1 MKNIQS
7 RITAIVFLLTLILL
21 PVMTI
26 FSKKESFSSVENR
39 TLQKKPSLS
48 ADSWFDKSFMND
60 FEAYVSDH
68 FTGRIRWIDAK
79 INTELLTGKK
89 EINGI
94 YITDERLI
102 EKIPEPD
109 YEAIDKS
116 LDAINTL
123 ASSVTTPVYVMIA
136 PTSAGIYTD
145 TLPKNA
151 PQLDQKQVIDYIYK
165 NLNTGVSA
173 IDVYDILNASR
184 EDYIYYRTDHH
195 WTSLGAYYA
204 YSTAISKLGFSTV
217 PYSRYD
223 VEHASRDFLGTYY
236 SKTLYDKIQP
246 DTIDIYSSRDG
257 SSVVSCTVSNSIE
270 EKVYDSIYFREFL
283 EVKDKYSTYLGT
295 NQPCVKIKTNI
306 QSDKKILV
314 FKDSYAN
321 SFVPFLTQHYSEIT
335 VLDMRYINNFRDYA
349 VPEDYTHIL
358 FLYNSTTFSSDD
370 NIKKIAY

>member
-1 MKNIQS
+1 MKNIQK
-7 RITAIVFLLTLILL
+7 RMTAIVFLLTLILL

-26 FSKKESFSSVENR
+26 FSGKESFSSVENR

-48 ADSWFDKSFMND
+48 AESWFDKSFMKD

-116 LDAINTL
+116 VDAINTL
-123 ASSVTTPVYVMIA
+123 ASSVTTPVYVMIS

-151 PQLDQKQVIDYIYK
+151 PQLDQKQIIDYIYK

-173 IDVYDILNASR
+173 IDVYDILNAS
-184 EDYIYYRTDHH
+184 
-195 WTSLGAYYA
+195 LLKV
-204 YSTAISKLGFSTV
+204 KL
-217 PYSRYD
+217 D
-223 VEHASRDFLGTYY
+223 VL
-236 SKTLYDKIQP
+236 K
-246 DTIDIYSSRDG
+246 
-257 SSVVSCTVSNSIE
+257 
-270 EKVYDSIYFREFL
+270 
-283 EVKDKYSTYLGT
+283 
-295 NQPCVKIKTNI
+295 
-306 QSDKKILV
+306 
-314 FKDSYAN
+314 
-321 SFVPFLTQHYSEIT
+321 
-335 VLDMRYINNFRDYA
+335 
-349 VPEDYTHIL
+349 
-358 FLYNSTTFSSDD
+358 
-370 NIKKIAY
+370 

>member
-1 MKNIQS
+1 M
-7 RITAIVFLLTLILL
+7 TAIVFLLTLILL

-26 FSKKESFSSVENR
+26 FSGKESFSSVENR

-48 ADSWFDKSFMND
+48 AESWFDKSFMKD

-116 LDAINTL
+116 VDAINTL
-123 ASSVTTPVYVMIA
+123 ASSVTTPVYVMIS

-151 PQLDQKQVIDYIYK
+151 PQLDQKQIIDYIYK

-173 IDVYDILNASR
+173 IDVYDILNASK

-223 VEHASRDFLGTYY
+223 IEHASCDFLGTYY

-295 NQPCVKIKTNI
+295 NQPCIKIKTNI
-306 QSDKKILV
+306 QSDKKILI